1 MEVRP
6 LHPPCFCCP
15 LVLSLEFSPLTPIA
29 FFYVFPIF
37 KVFDGSGFTRTLCG
51 WIVPPST
58 GRAGCCSAGTY
69 MAQPNLSPFSKATA
83 CAICPGGRYSLE
95 SDGLSCPYTAT
106 TCPSGTVVIQPASC
120 FTPIVPIPDCAY
132 SASSSDRSC
141 GIRRAVDA
149 FIGGSTAG
157 IGPIADWDTSLVTD
171 MSFVFHGKSSLNAN
185 ISAWNVG
192 AVTDMSWSTY
202 THLSPL
208 PPRSVLFV
216 CASFFFL
223 SSFLFLVCTVM
234 FDQ

>member
-1 MEVRP
+1 
-6 LHPPCFCCP
+6 
-15 LVLSLEFSPLTPIA
+15 
-29 FFYVFPIF
+29 
-37 KVFDGSGFTRTLCG
+37 VFDGSGFTRTLCG

-216 CASFFFL
+216 CACVVFR